1 VHITWS
7 TPDDGGAHITMY
19 KIYRGTPGGDE
30 VLLATVPGNV
40 NNYDDTTVSPDLTYY
55 YRVTAVNNTG
65 EGPSCGL
72 AFALVPESSCRLPG
86 RTVVADTSDSG
97 QNPPPDPRVDIQ
109 SISVAEPF
117 LGAGVNKLVFTM
129 KLAPST
135 MNMAPPNSQWF
146 IIWNRINNTD
156 PDFDRWYVAM
166 RSDATGAVSFEYGK
180 FGVLLQIVPP
190 DPNPN
195 ANTPVKLGDAD
206 SGVYDPITGLLRIT
220 LSNDKFIE
228 HYNNTSNDII
238 VGGADGVG
246 WALVADGGSVVAII
260 PNGTGIPAHGHY
272 LIANSDGYSLNGYA
286 PPDQTYS
293 GDLGDGQGLALFTT
307 TNVADFATATPLD
320 AVGFVGIEP
329 PYSEGMPLASPGA
342 NDGEYSFVRKLSG
355 TGLRKDTNDKASDF
369 AFVSTNG
376 GSYGGVQSTLGAPGP
391 ENSQSPVQRNAQIK
405 ASLPDPQCVASNSPT
420 SACARVRDA
429 SDTGPNKTNGTLS
442 FRRRFTN
449 KTGFAITKLR
459 FRIVDITTTGGRAM
473 SEADLR
479 ALSSSTITVTDSNN
493 QSVTVLGTT

>member
-1 VHITWS
+1 
-7 TPDDGGAHITMY
+7 M
-19 KIYRGTPGGDE
+19 
-30 VLLATVPGNV
+30 
-40 NNYDDTTVSPDLTYY
+40 
-55 YRVTAVNNTG
+55 
-65 EGPSCGL
+65 
-72 AFALVPESSCRLPG
+72 
-86 RTVVADTSDSG
+86 
-97 QNPPPDPRVDIQ
+97 
-109 SISVAEPF
+109 
-117 LGAGVNKLVFTM
+117 
-129 KLAPST
+129 
-135 MNMAPPNSQWF
+135 
-146 IIWNRINNTD
+146 
-156 PDFDRWYVAM
+156 
-166 RSDATGAVSFEYGK
+166 
-180 FGVLLQIVPP
+180 
-190 DPNPN
+190 
-195 ANTPVKLGDAD
+195 
-206 SGVYDPITGLLRIT
+206 
-220 LSNDKFIE
+220 
-228 HYNNTSNDII
+228 
-238 VGGADGVG
+238 
-246 WALVADGGSVVAII
+246 
-260 PNGTGIPAHGHY
+260 
-272 LIANSDGYSLNGYA
+272 NGYA

-293 GDLGDGQGLALFTT
+293 GDLGDGQGLALFATT
-307 TNVADFATATPLD
+307 SVADFATATPLD

-329 PYSEGMPLASPGA
+329 PYSEGTPLASPGA

-355 TGLRKDTNDKASDF
+355 TGLPKDTNDNASDF

-493 QSVTVLGTT
+493 QSVTVLGTTVETPPTQSMGGGLNSSLVVMLPAPLGTNNSVVAQLVTGVEAGGTAVIGVDDAWCEAAAERVERSGKKVVRVSARRRLDAGLYAEGSWIIRAIAVGEQPAGAVGATGGADDAEEEEEACEARALGR

>member
-1 VHITWS
+1 
-7 TPDDGGAHITMY
+7 
-19 KIYRGTPGGDE
+19 
-30 VLLATVPGNV
+30 
-40 NNYDDTTVSPDLTYY
+40 
-55 YRVTAVNNTG
+55 
-65 EGPSCGL
+65 
-72 AFALVPESSCRLPG
+72 
-86 RTVVADTSDSG
+86 
-97 QNPPPDPRVDIQ
+97 
-109 SISVAEPF
+109 
-117 LGAGVNKLVFTM
+117 
-129 KLAPST
+129 

-220 LSNDKFIE
+220 LSNDKFESSANAVHAGQSLNNLNARTYLNRPDPGQRSQNNANDITGNGTYTLVGNSGCTPSTVIGGNVIISEFRLRGPTPSTPLSDGSRDEFIE
-228 HYNNTSNDII
+228 LYNNTSNDII
-238 VGGADGVG
+238 VGGADGIG

-307 TNVADFATATPLD
+307 TNVADFSTATPLD
-320 AVGFVGIEP
+320 AVGFVAIEP
-329 PYSEGMPLASPGA
+329 PYSEGTPLASPGA

-355 TGLRKDTNDKASDF
+355 TGLPKDTNDNAADF

-376 GSYGGVQSTLGAPGP
+376 GNYGGAQSTLGAPGP
-391 ENSQSPVQRNAQIK
+391 ENSQSPIQRNAQIK
-405 ASLPDPQCVASNSPT
+405 SSLPDPQCVASSDPT
-420 SACARVRDA
+420 SACGRVRNA
-429 SDTGPNKTNGTLS
+429 SDTGTNKTNGTLS
-442 FRRRFTN
+442 FRRKFTN
-449 KTGFAITKLR
+449 KTGFTITKLR
-459 FRIVDITTTGGRAM
+459 FRIVDITTTGGRAP
-473 SEADLR
+473 
-479 ALSSSTITVTDSNN
+479 
-493 QSVTVLGTT
+493 